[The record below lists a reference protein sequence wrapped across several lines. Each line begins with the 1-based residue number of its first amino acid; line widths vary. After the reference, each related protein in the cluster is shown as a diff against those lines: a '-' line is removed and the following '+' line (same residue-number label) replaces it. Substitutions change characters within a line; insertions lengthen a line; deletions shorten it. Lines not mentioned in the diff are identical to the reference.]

1 MIKLNSLQFSNVL
14 PLDFDK
20 EQTLNPLKNNENV
33 ENKIKEF
40 SLKFGFKNLKTFKF
54 NKDGFISLMLS
65 LKGKISVS
73 VGESEAIVQAANFL
87 IEKGFEIDLIPLT
100 KEGFVDLS
108 KLSKCDYIF
117 CSSYVMD
124 TYIKTNLDEV
134 KQKTQATIISNISA
148 TLTSLGSDIVLLDS
162 YKLTGYSLDSIL
174 LYNNEFEESVIS
186 EISTVSIYQ
195 IEKNIKKINYEKNI
209 KNRFLETLNGE
220 FKTNI
225 YYFVN
230 PKDSLEYTLH
240 FGLKGIK
247 AREIIRT
254 LALENILVTNG
265 EGCSLGFSKPSRIIQ
280 EMAYTESESR
290 WALSLDFSE
299 YLDDETILKVVKK
312 ISKKYR
318 QILLLNS

>member
-14 PLDFDK
+14 PLEYDID
-20 EQTLNPLKNNENV
+20 QTLNPLKNNESI
-33 ENKIKEF
+33 EKKINEF
-40 SLKFGFKNLKTFKF
+40 SSKFGFENLKTFKF

-124 TYIKTNLDEV
+124 TYIKTNLDVV
-134 KQKTQATIISNISA
+134 KEKTQATIISNISA
-148 TLTSLGSDIVLLDS
+148 TLSSLGADIVLLDA
-162 YKLTGYSLDSIL
+162 YKLTGYSLDSII
-174 LYNNEFEESVIS
+174 LYNDEFEQSVIS
-186 EISTVSIYQ
+186 EISTISIYQ
-195 IEKNIKKINYEKNI
+195 IEKNIKKISYETNI

-220 FKTNI
+220 FNTNI
-225 YYFVN
+225 FYFVN
-230 PKDSLEYTLH
+230 PKDTLEYTLH

-280 EMAYTESESR
+280 EMTYTESESR

-299 YLDDETILKVVKK
+299 YLDDETILNVVKK